1 MKKLIKWLAKI
12 FKAEITVDKIVYRDK
27 IIYKDKIVEVIKEV
41 IKEVEV
47 EVVKEVEVEVIK
59 YLPNPDLSDVVKYQ
73 GLVDGDLTVEGNLLV
88 TGSLNAI
95 GGVTCLAINEI
106 NNSNKNK

>member
-12 FKAEITVDKIVYRDK
+12 FKAEITVEKIVYKDK

-47 EVVKEVEVEVIK
+47 EVIKEVEVEVIK
-59 YLPNPDLSDVVKYQ
+59 YLPNPDLSDAIKYQ
-73 GLVDGDLTVEGNLLV
+73 GLVEGDFTVKGNLLV
-88 TGSLNAI
+88 TGSLDVT

-106 NNSNKNK
+106 NKNNKNK

>member
-1 MKKLIKWLAKI
+1 MKKFIKWLAKI
-12 FKAEITVDKIVYRDK
+12 FKAEITVEKIVYKDK

-47 EVVKEVEVEVIK
+47 EVEVIKEVEVEVIK
-59 YLPNPDLSDVVKYQ
+59 YLPNPDLSDAIKYQ
-73 GLVDGDLTVEGNLLV
+73 GLIDEDLTIEGNLLV
-88 TGSLNAI
+88 TGSLNAT

-106 NNSNKNK
+106 NKNK